1 MSSKNQPLHKTSIGG
16 QALIEG
22 VMMRGVDKVSMC
34 VRLPDK
40 TIDKE
45 EWAIKNNKSSFIF
58 KTPIIRGIF
67 NFIETM
73 KLGYKC
79 LMKSAEKASNEEID
93 QKEGKFEKFITE
105 KFGDNFMKIFM
116 YIGLVIGFLFSII
129 LFMFLPAYIV
139 DFFSRYF
146 TIDIYKNVLEG
157 ILKIVIF
164 VLYLWIVSNSKEI
177 KRVFQYHGAD
187 FFSRYFTIDIYK
199 NVLEGILKIV
209 IFVLYLWIVSN
220 SKEIKRVF
228 QYHGAEHK
236 SIACYE
242 AHQELTVENVKKFS
256 RFHPRCGTSFILI
269 VIILSVIV
277 FYYVS
282 WNSVF
287 IRTLLKVILLP
298 LVVGIGY
305 EIIKIVGRYDN
316 ILTRIIS
323 KPGLWLQKLTTKEPD
338 DSQLEVAI
346 AALSMVIP
354 SSMEQDKW

>member
-1 MSSKNQPLHKTSIGG
+1 MNNKNQPLHKTSIGG

-34 VRLPDK
+34 VRLPDN

-45 EWAIKNNKSSFIF
+45 EWSIKNNKSSFIF

-79 LMKSAEKASNEEID
+79 LMKSAEKASNEEVD

-105 KFGDNFMKIFM
+105 KFGDNFMKMFM

-139 DFFSRYF
+139 DLFSRYV

-157 ILKIVIF
+157 ILKF
-164 VLYLWIVSNSKEI
+164 M
-177 KRVFQYHGAD
+177 
-187 FFSRYFTIDIYK
+187 
-199 NVLEGILKIV
+199 

-269 VIILSVIV
+269 VIVLSIV
-277 FYYVS
+277 VFSYVS
-282 WNSVF
+282 WSSIF

-298 LVVGIGY
+298 LIVGIGY
-305 EIIKIVGRYDN
+305 EIIKIVGRHDN

-323 KPGLWLQKLTTKEPD
+323 KPGLWVQKLTTKEPD